1 LTTATKRLWFLLPAG
16 LGLAGVMLVIR
27 VSLIDSTLFFSKD
40 LDVLI
45 ILFGLSLAIFAAV
58 VLILTVVIERLR
70 QYSVERA
77 RQATLA
83 EHHRFLR
90 RLDHEL
96 KNPLTALRAG
106 LGSLALTLED
116 ENQRQIVRTLETE
129 AQRLSKLV
137 SDLRKLAE
145 LDTLPLDVRAIDIR
159 AFIGDVMDIERE
171 RIDLDERLLS
181 LNLPAH
187 VDDLPALIG
196 DQDLLLLA
204 VHNLL
209 DNAIKY
215 TRANDTICLEVLRD
229 QEDLLLIVKDTGF
242 GIDYDEL
249 PMVWEELYQGRNA
262 ENIPGNGIG
271 LALVKAIVERHFGQV
286 NLQSQPGQGTTVTL
300 RLPLT

>member
-1 LTTATKRLWFLLPAG
+1 MTATKRLWLLLPIG

-27 VSLIDSTLFFSKD
+27 VSFIDTTLFLSGD

-45 ILFGLSLAIFAAV
+45 ILFGLSLAIFAAAA
-58 VLILTVVIERLR
+58 LILKVLIERLR

-77 RQATLA
+77 RQETLA

-106 LGSLALTLED
+106 LGSLELTLED

-129 AQRLSKLV
+129 ARRLSKLI

-145 LDTLPLDVRAIDIR
+145 LDTLPLDIR
-159 AFIGDVMDIERE
+159 AFIADVMDIERE
-171 RIDLDERLLS
+171 RIDLDERQFS
-181 LNLPAH
+181 LKLPSEL
-187 VDDLPALIG
+187 DELPALIG

-209 DNAIKY
+209 DNAFKY
-215 TRANDTICLEVLRD
+215 TRANDSICLEVSHD
-229 QEDLLLIVKDTGF
+229 QDDLLIIVEDTGV
-242 GIDYDEL
+242 GIDHDEL
-249 PMVWEELYQGRNA
+249 PLVWEELYQARNA

-271 LALVKAIVERHFGQV
+271 LALVKAIVERHYGQV
-286 NLQSQPGQGTTVTL
+286 DLQSQPGQGTTVTL
-300 RLPLT
+300 RLPLA

>member
-1 LTTATKRLWFLLPAG
+1 MTATKRLWLLLPIG

-27 VSLIDSTLFFSKD
+27 VSFIDTTLFLSGD

-45 ILFGLSLAIFAAV
+45 ILFGLSLAIFAAAA
-58 VLILTVVIERLR
+58 LILKVLIERLR

-77 RQATLA
+77 RQETLA

-106 LGSLALTLED
+106 LGSLELTLED

-129 AQRLSKLV
+129 ARRLSKLI

-145 LDTLPLDVRAIDIR
+145 LDTLPLDIRAIDIR
-159 AFIGDVMDIERE
+159 AFIADVMDIERE
-171 RIDLDERLLS
+171 RIDLDERQFS
-181 LNLPAH
+181 LKLPSEL
-187 VDDLPALIG
+187 DELPALIG

-209 DNAIKY
+209 DNAFKY
-215 TRANDTICLEVLRD
+215 TRANDSICLEVSHD
-229 QEDLLLIVKDTGF
+229 QDDLLIIVEDTGV
-242 GIDYDEL
+242 GIDHDEL
-249 PMVWEELYQGRNA
+249 PLVWEELYQARNA

-271 LALVKAIVERHFGQV
+271 LALVKAIVERHYGQV
-286 NLQSQPGQGTTVTL
+286 DLQSQPGQGTTVTL
-300 RLPLT
+300 RLPLA